1 MTATT
6 SLLEI
11 ARRDLADLNDDIVGP
26 GDPDYDTA
34 RAVHNG
40 MIDRHPALIVR
51 CSNADDV
58 ARCIAFA
65 RAHGAPIAV
74 RGGGHN
80 GGGLGVVDNG
90 LVIDLAGM
98 AEVAVDPS
106 SDSVRVGGGCTW
118 GEVDRATAAYGRAT
132 PSGIIS
138 TTGVGGLTLGGG
150 LGHLT
155 RRFGLTID
163 SLIGADVVLA
173 DGSRVHASANEHP
186 ELFWALRG
194 GGGNFGVVTSFEFRT
209 HPVGAV
215 VMAGPTFWPI
225 EQTPEVMRF
234 YREFLPAA
242 PRAVNGFFAAMTVPP
257 VDLFPEELHLR
268 KVCAV
273 MWCVVGSEE
282 EATQLLAPVHDVGT
296 PLLHGVGP
304 VPHPALQSLFDG
316 LYTKGL
322 QCYWRADFVNEL
334 SDELIERHL
343 EWGQKLPSMH
353 STMHLYPIDGA
364 AHDISSSRHRLQL
377 PRRAMGRGHLW
388 RRSGPSQRHRDPR
401 LVRRLLGRDPPL
413 LSRGRVRQL
422 HDGRGPGTR
431 PRHLPCQLRPPR
443 ARQGAIRPRKHL
455 PREPEHPPCDQRV
468 SDRGPASWDFL
479 RGGHGGHPR
488 CPPCPPV
495 SQGGPIRTP
504 CAATSSASKTFGESV
519 CVDLIWLARLAL
531 AFPTGSHPMPRDP
544 EGPLARGQQRL
555 FKPTRDMP
563 AVLDRP
569 YQLAIR
575 PRTHR
580 TAARCRH
587 RRA

>member
-118 GEVDRATAAYGRAT
+118 GQVDGATAEYGRAT

-173 DGSRVHASANEHP
+173 DGSGTRERQRAPRPVLGAAWRRRQLRRRHVVRVPHP
-186 ELFWALRG
+186 PGRRHG
-194 GGGNFGVVTSFEFRT
+194 DGR
-209 HPVGAV
+209 
-215 VMAGPTFWPI
+215 PTFWPI
-225 EQTPEVMRF
+225 EQIPEVMRF

-273 MWCVVGSEE
+273 MWCIVGSEE

-334 SDELIERHL
+334 SDELIERL
-343 EWGQKLPSMH
+343 EWAQKLPSMH

-364 AHDISSSRHRLQL
+364 AHDVAATDTAFSY
-377 PRRAMGRGHLW
+377 
-388 RRSGPSQRHRDPR
+388 RDAQWAKVIFGVDPDPANATAI
-401 LVRRLLGRDPPL
+401 RDWCIGYWDATHPY
-413 LSRGRVRQL
+413 SAGGAYVNFMMDEGQERVRA
-422 HDGRGPGTR
+422 TY
-431 PRHLPCQLRPPR
+431 R
-443 ARQGAIRPRKHL
+443 ANY
-455 PREPEHPPCDQRV
+455 D
-468 SDRGPASWDFL
+468 
-479 RGGHGGHPR
+479 
-488 CPPCPPV
+488 
-495 SQGGPIRTP
+495 
-504 CAATSSASKTFGESV
+504 
-519 CVDLIWLARLAL
+519 RLAGVK
-531 AFPTGSHPMPRDP
+531 AQYDP
-544 EGPLARGQQRL
+544 ENIFRVNQNIH
-555 FKPTRDMP
+555 P
-563 AVLDRP
+563 ATN
-569 YQLAIR
+569 A
-575 PRTHR
+575 
-580 TAARCRH
+580 
-587 RRA
+587 